1 MKLIIFFPLFLFAT
15 EYWISFQ
22 YTIKNN
28 QVINE
33 QLNISRCMSEE
44 NLPTKKEFKYFNQ
57 HNSLKDIFKYEKEE
71 LIDLFSKN
79 GIILHSSQKIVNYYS
94 DDKIKVTYLPKRF
107 DIIFKDGYIIFRLK
121 GKK

>member
-33 QLNISRCMSEE
+33 QLNISRCMHEI
-44 NLPTKKEFKYFNQ
+44 NTPTKKEFKYFN
-57 HNSLKDIFKYEKEE
+57 HHKSLKDIFKYEKENI
-71 LIDLFSKN
+71 IDLFSKN
-79 GIILHSSQKIVNYYS
+79 GVILHNNQKIVNYYS
-94 DDKIKVTYLPKRF
+94 DDKIKITYLPKRF
-107 DIIFKDGYIIFRLK
+107 DIIFQDGYIIFKLK
-121 GKK
+121 E